1 MQKKDSIPKRNSLHS
16 DDLLFSENDVTTKMT
31 WIPEVNRQIW
41 YGFYGLCWHH
51 GLVPQN
57 RNHIDKEMPVT
68 EWEAAMLFPNEAI
81 ASLEKKFQEKS
92 IYHGIYGH
100 VEIPYLIKGFGSNS
114 TEAMLDCIA
123 RYGLAN
129 SRVKKRLIDKC
140 IHHDS
145 SQIQRELEEPYVMNM
160 LNFQTLDELE
170 ILLSSEGFSEDMIP
184 IYDESLNY
192 KK

>member
-1 MQKKDSIPKRNSLHS
+1 M
-16 DDLLFSENDVTTKMT
+16 
-31 WIPEVNRQIW
+31 
-41 YGFYGLCWHH
+41 
-51 GLVPQN
+51 
-57 RNHIDKEMPVT
+57 
-68 EWEAAMLFPNEAI
+68 
-81 ASLEKKFQEKS
+81 
-92 IYHGIYGH
+92 
-100 VEIPYLIKGFGSNS
+100 IKGFGSNS

-145 SQIQRELEEPYVMNM
+145 SQIQRELEEPYDMKM

-170 ILLSSEGFSEDMIP
+170 ILLSSEGFSEDMMP